1 MVDWT
6 DFFFYLFIFA
16 GLFVPT
22 SQPNAWARSR
32 QGQPRPLC
40 LLWAAVPPSS
50 GTTSPR
56 TLPPWPSPPPSS
68 GEPTPN
74 PPPARRDR
82 PAPMLQRLQP
92 SAFTRSCL
100 LLPHLPSARSR
111 LQGRGQRPRHL
122 LLLPIGYIF
131 LGDGSAVRAARIAGA
146 SLPAGGGAGVRRRL
160 EARGCKA
167 KKKQQ

>member
-1 MVDWT
+1 M
-6 DFFFYLFIFA
+6 
-16 GLFVPT
+16 PT

-50 GTTSPR
+50 GTTLPR

-82 PAPMLQRLQP
+82 PAPMLQSLQP

-100 LLPHLPSARSR
+100 LLPHLPSAHSR
-111 LQGRGQRPRHL
+111 LQGRGRRPRHL

-131 LGDGSAVRAARIAGA
+131 WGMAPQFGLRGQLERPSPLVVGLESKGGWRHGAAR
-146 SLPAGGGAGVRRRL
+146 RRRNSNNFIFSL
-160 EARGCKA
+160 LCSC
-167 KKKQQ
+167 